1 MYSPQDD
8 LKPSGEKERPLLI
21 PEYFFIVLII
31 KL

>member
-21 PEYFFIVLII
+21 PAYFFYSIDN
-31 KL
+31 

>member
-8 LKPSGEKERPLLI
+8 LKPIGEKEHPLLI
-21 PEYFFIVLII
+21 PAYFFIALII